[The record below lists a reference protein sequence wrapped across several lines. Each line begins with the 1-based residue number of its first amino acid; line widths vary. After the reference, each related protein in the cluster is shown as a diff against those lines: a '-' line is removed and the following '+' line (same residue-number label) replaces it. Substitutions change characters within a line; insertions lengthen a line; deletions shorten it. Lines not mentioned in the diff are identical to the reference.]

1 MNKETLK
8 LLQIFGAGLVKS
20 GILKP
25 GGAAVREAGESAV
38 NIAQPIVKG
47 LFGSRR
53 AIPAPAPSALPRSAQ
68 ALVGNPNL
76 AELRPGF
83 REIVEEAARRRASA
97 LPTTEAPGVRGVS
110 PLATN
115 RTPVQG
121 PTPPSM
127 QGPSPAEGFRVPLD
141 GRQLDMF
148 SGFNRLTYPK
158 GTVTAEGIKIG
169 GKTFNPSDVQAE
181 RQGTEF
187 LQSLVTRGGK
197 PFLSTGPVDEET
209 LLRESLKQTVRPM
222 ASVADE
228 MYSEAIPR
236 GTGFFSGPVEFGTY
250 QARNLMRSSA
260 TNLAE
265 LIKANPR
272 LAAAAGIGF
281 GAAGVGGIAMG
292 LQSENT
298 VQTPSGPVT
307 ESVDA
312 GGLFNDPQ
320 VHNNPQLNNL
330 QQIVASMSPGAQ
342 ASLPTPVYRG
352 ADGQTVI
359 VQRGEDEALRAQ
371 KQQYAS
377 RPTSPARGL
386 ENYYRQREAYASFPK
401 NRQEIV
407 GELSRR
413 GILDTPELTQWAA
426 ANPTLAYELLRKAT
440 GSNTLPSQQTPQIK
454 QYEFGT
460 ALGTNNINNA
470 FGNSEATAQRLMG
483 TQGAADLASAT
494 YPQVYERIEGF
505 PASSI
510 RGYYIK

>member
-1 MNKETLK
+1 MAPRIDAKTLRMFAETMLSSLGEQGSK
-8 LLQIFGAGLVKS
+8 MLRQAGYNIPDVSGSALRQAAKNPVGIFTV
-20 GILKP
+20 P
-25 GGAAVREAGESAV
+25 AVRAGEGAV
-38 NIAQPIVKG
+38 QGTYRLGGEAVKRATPVAERAATG
-47 LFGSRR
+47 MAAPVRR
-53 AIPAPAPSALPRSAQ
+53 AEPPVMGVFRSPPNPAVRSVA
-68 ALVGNPNL
+68 
-76 AELRPGF
+76 
-83 REIVEEAARRRASA
+83 EAAPDTARTAA
-97 LPTTEAPGVRGVS
+97 GVPVAP
-110 PLATN
+110 
-115 RTPVQG
+115 
-121 PTPPSM
+121 
-127 QGPSPAEGFRVPLD
+127 VPLE
-141 GRQLDMF
+141 GRQLDFF
-148 SGFNRLTYPK
+148 SGFNRLTYPR
-158 GTVTAEGIKIG
+158 GTATAEGINIG
-169 GKTFNPSDVQAE
+169 GRTFNPSDVQAE

-187 LQSLVTRGGK
+187 LQGLLTRGGK
-197 PFLSTGPVDEET
+197 PFLATGAADEET
-209 LLRESLKQTVRPM
+209 LLRESLRQTLRPM

-272 LAAAAGIGF
+272 LAAAAGIGL
-281 GAAGVGGIAMG
+281 GAGGIGGVAMG
-292 LQSENT
+292 LRSENT
-298 VQTPSGPVT
+298 LQTPSGPVT

-312 GGLFNDPQ
+312 GRLTNDPQ
-320 VHNNPQLNNL
+320 VNQNQQLTNL
-330 QQIVASMSPGAQ
+330 QQIAASMSPGAQ
-342 ASLPTPVYRG
+342 TTLPAPVYRG

-359 VQRGEDEALRAQ
+359 VQRGEDEAFRAQ

-377 RPTSPARGL
+377 KPRTPARGL
-386 ENYYRQREAYASFPK
+386 EDYYRKREAYASFPK

-460 ALGTNNINNA
+460 SLGTNNVNNA
-470 FGNSEATAQRLMG
+470 FGNSEAAAQSLMG
-483 TQGAADLASAT
+483 TQGAADMAAAT

-505 PASSI
+505 PASSV